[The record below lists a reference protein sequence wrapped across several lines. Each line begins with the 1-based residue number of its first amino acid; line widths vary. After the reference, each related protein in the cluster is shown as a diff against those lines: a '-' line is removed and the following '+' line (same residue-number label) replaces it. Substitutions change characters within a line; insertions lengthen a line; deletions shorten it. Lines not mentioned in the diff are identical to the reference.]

1 MALLKL
7 WTLCLVLAVVFVN
20 GWTDA
25 PGAITGVVASGV
37 LPYKRAVTLAAAMNL
52 LGVVA
57 MTALCPAVADTIS
70 GLVNFAAVDS
80 AHSLAALAGAM
91 TAIVLFAVGA
101 WWFGIP
107 TSESHALIAGTMGAA
122 YALNQGAGIHLGGL
136 MRVLAGLVLS
146 LVLGYLLGWGAQ
158 RLFRPWETRL
168 GDQFYVRGEVGSAAL
183 IAFFHGAQDGQ
194 KFAAVFLIADR
205 IARGLPGGKVQLAEN
220 WQVVALTALVMT
232 LGTYTGGG
240 RIIRKVGEKMVR
252 LDHKSAL
259 YSDLAGSIS
268 LLLTTLWGLPVST
281 THTKTAAVL
290 GVGGKTADRRVFG
303 QMVFAWLLTFPACGA
318 LGYFCTQGFL
328 SLL

>member
-1 MALLKL
+1 M
-7 WTLCLVLAVVFVN
+7 
-20 GWTDA
+20 
-25 PGAITGVVASGV
+25 
-37 LPYKRAVTLAAAMNL
+37 
-52 LGVVA
+52 
-57 MTALCPAVADTIS
+57 
-70 GLVNFAAVDS
+70 
-80 AHSLAALAGAM
+80 
-91 TAIVLFAVGA
+91 
-101 WWFGIP
+101 
-107 TSESHALIAGTMGAA
+107 
-122 YALNQGAGIHLGGL
+122 
-136 MRVLAGLVLS
+136 
-146 LVLGYLLGWGAQ
+146 
-158 RLFRPWETRL
+158 
-168 GDQFYVRGEVGSAAL
+168 
-183 IAFFHGAQDGQ
+183 
-194 KFAAVFLIADR
+194 
-205 IARGLPGGKVQLAEN
+205 AEN

-318 LGYFCTQGFL
+318 LGYFCTLWFL